1 MPSKRLKQLVT
12 MLEQEKHE
20 AGEVLYA
27 PGNPGDKVFFL
38 MHGSVVLLKGSVP
51 VATLSAE
58 QGQATS
64 TEFGMPIFGENAMLD
79 RRPRSLTCKILSE
92 TTLLV
97 LPLEQWAPMTMAVPD
112 FKARLKKGKEIRNED
127 LG

>member
-1 MPSKRLKQLVT
+1 
-12 MLEQEKHE
+12 
-20 AGEVLYA
+20 
-27 PGNPGDKVFFL
+27 
-38 MHGSVVLLKGSVP
+38 
-51 VATLSAE
+51 
-58 QGQATS
+58 
-64 TEFGMPIFGENAMLD
+64 MLD

-97 LPLEQWAPMTMAVPD
+97 LPLEQWASMTMAVPD